1 MAITPKIYY
10 LRKFPVAVCNHHATL
25 DLKVYSLDIIAILLK
40 QHLAPLKLG
49 LPWWLGSKV
58 FACIAGATGDEGLI
72 PGSGRCPGG
81 RHDKLH
87 EYSSPENPMDR
98 GAWQAAVHRVTK
110 SQKQLKR
117 LSMYSGKLS
126 LEHFTCAA
134 ISDTPIQ
141 KCHITMTLFFPPA
154 FSSHFQITPQRTLP
168 VRNFHGPFCDIS

>member
-1 MAITPKIYY
+1 MSVNLACPQC
-10 LRKFPVAVCNHHATL
+10 LRLRRNTEGMMGPQASQVALVVKNPPAN
-25 DLKVYSLDIIAILLK
+25 
-40 QHLAPLKLG
+40 
-49 LPWWLGSKV
+49 
-58 FACIAGATGDEGLI
+58 AGDVRDAGLI

-87 EYSSPENPMDR
+87 EYSSLENPMDR

-141 KCHITMTLFFPPA
+141 KCHITLTLFFPPA